1 MGVPRHT
8 DMPAYGSDSAAGFIP
23 AIWSGKLVEKFYAA
37 TVFGAIANTDYEGE
51 ISSMGDKVNIRTV
64 PSLAIR
70 DYEIGGGLTYEKPVS
85 DKVELL
91 IDKAKYFA
99 FEVNDIDAY
108 QSDIALMDKWAEDGG
123 EQMKIAI
130 DTDVLGS
137 IYADVASDNQGAT
150 AGKESAGFDL
160 GATGA
165 PVALTK
171 ENIVDYLVDL
181 GTVLDEQN
189 LPDTDR
195 WVVLPAWATGMIKKS
210 ELKDAS
216 LTGDGTSM
224 LRNGRLGMIDRF
236 TVYASNNVAHVTDGD
251 DRAANILAGHKSALT
266 FASQMTS
273 METLPNPK
281 DFGKLVRGLNV
292 FGYKVIKP
300 DAMARLYA
308 KKG

>member
-1 MGVPRHT
+1 MASWKHGHG
-8 DMPAYGSDSAAGFIP
+8 GSDSRTYKP
-23 AIWSGKLVEKFYAA
+23 CRESEKFYAA

-51 ISSMGDKVNIRTV
+51 ISAMGDKVEIRTV
-64 PSLAIR
+64 PSLTIR

-85 DKVELL
+85 DKVSLL

-108 QSDIALMDKWAEDGG
+108 QSDIALMDKWSEDGG

-130 DTDVLGS
+130 DTDILAT
-137 IYADVASDNQGAT
+137 IYAEVAAENQGAT
-150 AGKESAGFDL
+150 AGKESQAFDL

-171 ENIVDYLVDL
+171 ANIVDYLVDL

-195 WVVLPAWATGMIKKS
+195 WVVLPAWAAGMIKKS

-236 TVYASNNVAHVTDGD
+236 TVYASNNVAHVTDAT
-251 DRAANILAGHKSALT
+251 DRVANILAGHKSALT
-266 FASQMTS
+266 FASQMTQ
-273 METLPNPK
+273 METLPNPE
-281 DFGKLVRGLNV
+281 DFGKLIRGLNV
-292 FGYKVIKP
+292 YGYKVIKP